1 MPGIP
6 FIGEN
11 GFYPSWV
18 IRDGRWIFQRTLSSV
33 GGMMEGLAE
42 LVAARTPGADQVIV
56 WVPRT
61 THLRALRQG
70 ALHEE
75 RDDAIRQLCSLAL
88 RCYGDDCT
96 VARSSAQQVRSLV
109 DERGIPPEQWRLQCP
124 KCGGVVGP
132 DLEPVAPYPL
142 ITKWLSLRRPP
153 LENPAASA
161 AFKSAA
167 AVVDL
172 PGWIAR
178 NDPSHLEL
186 AYLGQQLW
194 PTIEDMLTEFQRHD
208 T

>member
-18 IRDGRWIFQRTLSSV
+18 VRDGRWVFQRTLTSL
-33 GGMMEGLAE
+33 GGMMEGYAE
-42 LVAARTPGADQVIV
+42 LVATRTPGADQVIV
-56 WVPRT
+56 WVPRA
-61 THLRALRQG
+61 THLRNLRQG

-75 RDDAIRQLCSLAL
+75 RDDALRQLCRLTL

-96 VARSSAQQVRSLV
+96 VARSSPQEVRSVV
-109 DERGIPPEQWRLQCP
+109 DERGIPPEQWRLQCAR
-124 KCGGVVGP
+124 CRGVVGP
-132 DLEPVAPYPL
+132 DLEAITSHPL
-142 ITKWLSLRRPP
+142 ITKWLSLGRPP
-153 LENPAASA
+153 LDNPAASA

-167 AVVDL
+167 AVDDL
-172 PGWIAR
+172 PAWIAK
-178 NDPSHLEL
+178 NAPSHLEL

-194 PTIEDMLTEFQRHD
+194 PTIENMFTALGAT